1 MFRLKNLKYKDILDI
16 GDLHIEEHKVT
27 CIVGK
32 SGGGKTTLLKLLNN
46 LISAEEGTIL
56 YKDKNIEG

>member
-16 GDLHIEEHKVT
+16 VSYIEEHKVT

-32 SGGGKTTLLKLLNN
+32 SGGGKPLF
-46 LISAEEGTIL
+46 
-56 YKDKNIEG
+56 